1 MSDGIMNQR
10 FLGVVPAPK
19 LDPTFEND
27 SNKKQDLYNER
38 IRELRRRA
46 QEEGMSSEE
55 FQRRANILET
65 DLGITEWRG
74 SLTEATYQT
83 VEQLAAMFDESP
95 LGKVVTWW
103 NAPPLPIEETRFASP
118 GKSYRDIY
126 PEWRVKNSIE
136 SRRII
141 KFAGMEFTGEQFLE
155 AYGGDQRIMNYLN
168 ESGGP
173 SDLGFRIEA
182 YSKELENMGKISEAG
197 VAGWSGY
204 FISNMVLDPT
214 NLVFTGA
221 VMDIVNTGRAA
232 KRFKQLIDAGEEV
245 TPEQA
250 YALYRGMTGQTIKQ
264 TMLKGGIAGVGSMAS
279 EAYFDKK
286 VTTGDVLMAGA
297 LSMGLAGLIGGIASA
312 RKTGVSQ
319 LQGQARLY
327 FDDIMSEATSD
338 VPTRLDGNMQV
349 DEVQAVLTAEASK
362 RMNRFI
368 REGIEA
374 GRPMHIIAEE
384 AISGFNKMQQ
394 MVSRI
399 SSLTFSDGK
408 TISDLQT
415 SDAKTVRTLYA
426 VLGNHRLSFTDA
438 DAQLIETVSDL
449 NARRGM
455 AIDSIANKVKAQ
467 GSSHNHGIGKDKMAG
482 LVIRQMEGRLDETP
496 DDFFVKSNNKPMTEM
511 EIEDAKEAAISLAEE
526 MRGEVYVEY
535 EALAGATGMRAP
547 IENYHPRTGRIRE
560 RLEDEDTVNLFKD
573 KYREYLKKHIDEGK
587 LEMSDQEME
596 GHIDKVVASMKSGK
610 EMKPGETTFDYD
622 HKESGELELIERE
635 GSEFFTQKVS
645 ETGEMQRRSLVGP
658 TGKDGEPI
666 DIPYHV
672 MEDLYPNA
680 YDQLIGSAKRHSA
693 TTNGAIL
700 STIGAPKGQSLP
712 EFRTAEQPFPAT
724 PRPVEGEASGEAP
737 GVAPRVDA
745 EDIVEGD
752 PLATQD
758 RFNITQSEVLYT
770 NGRGQKV
777 VDYIID
783 SPKNE
788 NIVTDASSRGKT
800 RDASLLN
807 KEGDIIDESYSFLDE
822 MEGLESGE
830 GFIWRGMNDEE
841 FSLLQKGVVG
851 SRGDLNIGEAQK
863 GLTYFSEDHGM
874 AFNYA
879 GGFGT
884 AMNMPTYT
892 RPSYVVKIKRPS
904 PKNIDE
910 AMTYDGEVGVKNF
923 KVDDVVEV
931 YEVRVASEKPGK
943 ATYVETEPGSGKY
956 KAQGSSSKV
965 SQRYVIKK
973 INFELD
979 PSTPR
984 TPTEDLTIT
993 SHAEDMTYNV
1003 IPAGKAAESDNPA
1016 QFLEDTRPVVDELN
1030 AASKNMGTAK
1040 EKEANSN
1047 MAVAEALEAERGRR
1061 TDLNEKQV
1069 KDLEENQRDIKESL
1083 KDSDSSFKEW
1093 EKSENQ
1099 VDRLESKEANIV
1111 GRIENEKTKVQTRL
1125 DELEAKQLES
1135 QEQGHVPV
1143 QPDAFELN
1151 QVTDEISK
1159 LLKQDIAKKGKHQE
1173 RVFNKI
1179 DKAQKEMDVLEAQ
1192 RMILEWEIGGR
1203 KYDPEDTSAVL
1214 TNEIYGL
1221 TKTTIKQAQEVLGEN
1236 ASVKQI
1242 LKNFTTRDSDKALE
1256 LVNKQL
1262 KKKSEE
1268 LETRIKDYET
1278 LQPQGLAGK
1287 GAEKLE
1293 KLKARHGELLEHI
1306 RIHGDKTP
1314 AEYRRSLERTRQ
1326 EKIDVLRKTLDEWGD
1341 PIKEGGLSPSFKNH
1355 LGDRAGRF
1363 EELLEELRVLRE
1375 PEGEGSIQ
1383 VAKKASEEKM
1393 IAYEDAD
1400 RRLVQDLD
1408 AGKLNKWLKKHGSD
1422 AVKKE
1427 IKELKDQ
1434 LKARRTERLQGRGE
1448 LSEARKR
1455 LRKASKDYKDT
1466 FGERHTLDEEVDIGN
1481 VNSRISAIRR
1491 DSSMRNMS
1499 MGIGRQDGKYVSLGH
1514 GYGKEINDE
1523 YARMIEDAGDDAAL
1537 VEKLER
1543 SRDADFQKLGELR
1556 DSFLGQNGKDQSSE
1570 SIVLGSQFL
1579 TSANIAIS
1587 TLGDIAPTVAKSN
1600 ASTFQFAESFARS
1613 LTSTLVSL
1621 IKDAIGMGANQKT
1634 VGQFAEAVQIESMKT
1649 SMSGRANMGSNQGSI
1664 RLSAEELQRSK
1675 HNLRDK
1681 KNMIWSWATL
1691 FSVTQPLVRGVAG
1704 RLHTTRALDLGQKIF
1719 YGEAL
1724 SEGEAMYVRKMG
1736 MTNDELSSSYVA
1748 WVKHGG
1754 NDSVT
1759 GTGLKSASPDEWG
1772 DTALGKKFKAGVMRQ
1787 VEASSLMPRK
1797 EDRMIKGG
1805 GGIKSLRNAPGF
1817 SKMDEYDK
1825 DGVFI
1830 ANAINSLLSFPR
1842 TAFKE
1847 YGMKSIQHIWAAYQ
1861 SKDLKGSYKL
1871 ARNIMIGGSIYYAVH
1886 SAKKELSDSLEIP
1899 KRPVD
1904 PLFGSEEADNL
1915 VSFLSYT
1922 GLFGTLLDIP
1932 RTLKYA
1938 KSDYERGERSIG
1950 PALSALATGAQIA
1963 SPGLGGALQ
1972 VVDGMVKLGGL
1983 LLDPKLNENDVR
1995 RHVKRYG
2002 FVPVPVRTS
2011 TFFNPLLDVLIED
2024 AVDHGVIEKVIDGG
2038 NN

>member
-10 FLGVVPAPK
+10 FVGVVPAPK
-19 LDPTFEND
+19 LDPTSKND
-27 SNKKQDLYNER
+27 PNEKERDLYNER
-38 IRELRRRA
+38 IKPLTRLA
-46 QEEGMSSEE
+46 QEGKISPKE
-55 FQRRANILET
+55 FERRANILET

-74 SLTEATYQT
+74 SLIEATYQT

-118 GKSYRDIY
+118 GESYRDIH

-141 KFAGMEFTGEQFLE
+141 KFAGMEFTGKQFLE

-680 YDQLIGSAKRHSA
+680 FDHLIGSAKRHSA

-724 PRPVEGEASGEAP
+724 PRPAEGEASGVVPEGEGIDLNIEAKKYETVEEFVESQ
-737 GVAPRVDA
+737 GVSVYHGGDKAIKNIDEINFKDDVFYTLKRTDAELKEIAGALREDSFYSYDDLSKMPAEAFGKNVSEFVVKFENPKVIDAKGKSWLEFTDEGMSDWTNKIVRETGGVHDGIIIKNINEGFSAEGTLGAQAGLVDDYIVLKKSAIKTKSQLTDIWNKAQGEASRVDA
-745 EDIVEGD
+745 EDIVEGEAPPVS
-752 PLATQD
+752 PLPA
-758 RFNITQSEVLYT
+758 
-770 NGRGQKV
+770 
-777 VDYIID
+777 
-783 SPKNE
+783 
-788 NIVTDASSRGKT
+788 
-800 RDASLLN
+800 
-807 KEGDIIDESYSFLDE
+807 
-822 MEGLESGE
+822 
-830 GFIWRGMNDEE
+830 
-841 FSLLQKGVVG
+841 
-851 SRGDLNIGEAQK
+851 
-863 GLTYFSEDHGM
+863 
-874 AFNYA
+874 
-879 GGFGT
+879 
-884 AMNMPTYT
+884 
-892 RPSYVVKIKRPS
+892 
-904 PKNIDE
+904 
-910 AMTYDGEVGVKNF
+910 
-923 KVDDVVEV
+923 
-931 YEVRVASEKPGK
+931 
-943 ATYVETEPGSGKY
+943 
-956 KAQGSSSKV
+956 
-965 SQRYVIKK
+965 
-973 INFELD
+973 
-979 PSTPR
+979 
-984 TPTEDLTIT
+984 IT

-1030 AASKNMGTAK
+1030 AASKNMDTAK

-1047 MAVAEALEAERGRR
+1047 MAVTDALEAERGRR

-1278 LQPQGLAGK
+1278 LQPQGLAGRR
-1287 GAEKLE
+1287 AEKLE

-1363 EELLEELRVLRE
+1363 EELLEELRVLRT

-1383 VAKKASEEKM
+1383 VAKKTSEEKM

-1408 AGKLNKWLKKHGSD
+1408 AGKLNKWLKRHGSD

-1466 FGERHTLDEEVDIGN
+1466 FGERHTLDEEVDIRN

-1556 DSFLGQNGKDQSSE
+1556 DSFLGQNGKDQASE

-1736 MTNDELSSSYVA
+1736 MTNDELSNSYSA
-1748 WVKHGG
+1748 WVNHGG

-1772 DTALGKKFKAGVMRQ
+1772 DKALGKKFKAGVMRQ

-1825 DGVFI
+1825 DGAFI

-1847 YGMKSIQHIWAAYQ
+1847 YGMKSIQHIWAAHQ

>member
-1 MSDGIMNQR
+1 M
-10 FLGVVPAPK
+10 VP
-19 LDPTFEND
+19 
-27 SNKKQDLYNER
+27 
-38 IRELRRRA
+38 
-46 QEEGMSSEE
+46 EG
-55 FQRRANILET
+55 
-65 DLGITEWRG
+65 
-74 SLTEATYQT
+74 
-83 VEQLAAMFDESP
+83 
-95 LGKVVTWW
+95 
-103 NAPPLPIEETRFASP
+103 
-118 GKSYRDIY
+118 
-126 PEWRVKNSIE
+126 
-136 SRRII
+136 
-141 KFAGMEFTGEQFLE
+141 
-155 AYGGDQRIMNYLN
+155 
-168 ESGGP
+168 
-173 SDLGFRIEA
+173 
-182 YSKELENMGKISEAG
+182 
-197 VAGWSGY
+197 
-204 FISNMVLDPT
+204 
-214 NLVFTGA
+214 
-221 VMDIVNTGRAA
+221 
-232 KRFKQLIDAGEEV
+232 
-245 TPEQA
+245 
-250 YALYRGMTGQTIKQ
+250 
-264 TMLKGGIAGVGSMAS
+264 
-279 EAYFDKK
+279 
-286 VTTGDVLMAGA
+286 
-297 LSMGLAGLIGGIASA
+297 
-312 RKTGVSQ
+312 
-319 LQGQARLY
+319 
-327 FDDIMSEATSD
+327 
-338 VPTRLDGNMQV
+338 
-349 DEVQAVLTAEASK
+349 
-362 RMNRFI
+362 
-368 REGIEA
+368 EGI
-374 GRPMHIIAEE
+374 
-384 AISGFNKMQQ
+384 
-394 MVSRI
+394 
-399 SSLTFSDGK
+399 
-408 TISDLQT
+408 
-415 SDAKTVRTLYA
+415 
-426 VLGNHRLSFTDA
+426 
-438 DAQLIETVSDL
+438 
-449 NARRGM
+449 
-455 AIDSIANKVKAQ
+455 
-467 GSSHNHGIGKDKMAG
+467 
-482 LVIRQMEGRLDETP
+482 
-496 DDFFVKSNNKPMTEM
+496 
-511 EIEDAKEAAISLAEE
+511 
-526 MRGEVYVEY
+526 
-535 EALAGATGMRAP
+535 
-547 IENYHPRTGRIRE
+547 
-560 RLEDEDTVNLFKD
+560 
-573 KYREYLKKHIDEGK
+573 
-587 LEMSDQEME
+587 
-596 GHIDKVVASMKSGK
+596 
-610 EMKPGETTFDYD
+610 
-622 HKESGELELIERE
+622 
-635 GSEFFTQKVS
+635 
-645 ETGEMQRRSLVGP
+645 
-658 TGKDGEPI
+658 
-666 DIPYHV
+666 
-672 MEDLYPNA
+672 
-680 YDQLIGSAKRHSA
+680 
-693 TTNGAIL
+693 
-700 STIGAPKGQSLP
+700 
-712 EFRTAEQPFPAT
+712 
-724 PRPVEGEASGEAP
+724 
-737 GVAPRVDA
+737 
-745 EDIVEGD
+745 
-752 PLATQD
+752 
-758 RFNITQSEVLYT
+758 
-770 NGRGQKV
+770 
-777 VDYIID
+777 
-783 SPKNE
+783 
-788 NIVTDASSRGKT
+788 
-800 RDASLLN
+800 
-807 KEGDIIDESYSFLDE
+807 
-822 MEGLESGE
+822 
-830 GFIWRGMNDEE
+830 
-841 FSLLQKGVVG
+841 
-851 SRGDLNIGEAQK
+851 DLNIEAKKYETVEEFVESQ
-863 GLTYFSEDHGM
+863 GVSVYHGSDK
-874 AFNYA
+874 A
-879 GGFGT
+879 
-884 AMNMPTYT
+884 
-892 RPSYVVKIKRPS
+892 I
-904 PKNIDE
+904 KNIDE
-910 AMTYDGEVGVKNF
+910 INF
-923 KVDDVVEV
+923 KDDVFYTLKRTDAELKEIAGALREDSFYSYDDLSKMPAEAFGKNVSEFVVKFENPKVIDAKGKSWLEFTDEGMSDWTNKIVRETGGVHDGIIIKNINEGFSATGTLGAQAGLVDDYIVLKKS
-931 YEVRVASEKPGK
+931 AIKTKSQL
-943 ATYVETEPGSGKY
+943 TDIWN
-956 KAQGSSSKV
+956 KAQGEAPIRTAETAPTFKTTETAARSQFGDGAKEITITHVESGGEIKLLQQADGRVNVLDLGVPEKSRMKGIGKSLQRQAQELYPEMSAQTSSKYAAKAAYDLG
-965 SQRYVIKK
+965 QRPPGKPDATLEDVYRAIDERSSV
-973 INFELD
+973 LLVASG
-979 PSTPR
+979 PPTPR
-984 TPTEDLTIT
+984 TPTPRTPTQDLTIT

-1030 AASKNMGTAK
+1030 AASKNMDTAK

-1135 QEQGHVPV
+1135 QEQGNVPV

-1221 TKTTIKQAQEVLGEN
+1221 TRTTIKQAQEVLGEN

-1242 LKNFTTRDSDKALE
+1242 LKNFNTRDSDKALE

-1293 KLKARHGELLEHI
+1293 RLKARHGELLEHI

-1326 EKIDVLRKTLDEWGD
+1326 EKIDVLKDTLFKWFD
-1341 PIKEGGLSPSFKNH
+1341 PIKDGELSKAFRDH
-1355 LGDRAGRF
+1355 VGDRAGRF
-1363 EELLEELRVLRE
+1363 EELLEDLRVLRE
-1375 PEGEGSIQ
+1375 PEGEGSLQ
-1383 VAKKASEEKM
+1383 VARKASEEKM
-1393 IAYEDAD
+1393 LAYEDAV
-1400 RRLVQDLD
+1400 RRIDEDLD
-1408 AGKLNKWLKKHGSD
+1408 AGKLNKWVKKHGSD

-1556 DSFLGQNGKDQSSE
+1556 DSFLGQNGKDQTSE

-1621 IKDAIGMGANQKT
+1621 MKDAIGMGANQKT

-1649 SMSGRANMGSNQGSI
+1649 SISGRANMGSNQGSI

-1681 KNMIWSWATL
+1681 KNMIWSWASL
-1691 FSVTQPLVRGVAG
+1691 NSVIQPLVRGIAG
-1704 RLHTTRALDLGQKIF
+1704 RLHSTRALDLGQKIF

-1772 DTALGKKFKAGVMRQ
+1772 DKALGKKFKAGVMRQ

-1805 GGIKSLRNAPGF
+1805 GGIKSLRNVPGF

-1825 DGVFI
+1825 DGAFI
-1830 ANAINSLLSFPR
+1830 TNAINSLLSFPR

-1847 YGMKSIQHIWAAYQ
+1847 YGMKSIQHIWAAHQ

-1871 ARNIMIGGSIYYAVH
+1871 ARNIMIGGSIYYAIH
-1886 SAKKELSDSLEIP
+1886 SAKKALNDSLGIP

-1950 PALSALATGAQIA
+1950 PALSALAKSAQIA

-1972 VVDGMVKLGGL
+1972 VVDGMVNLGGL

-1995 RHVKRYG
+1995 RHLQRYG
-2002 FVPVPVRTS
+2002 AVPVPVRFT
-2011 TFFNPLLDVLIED
+2011 TFVNPILDVLIED

>member
-141 KFAGMEFTGEQFLE
+141 KFAGMQFTGKQFLE

-496 DDFFVKSNNKPMTEM
+496 DDFFVKSNNKPMTKM
-511 EIEDAKEAAISLAEE
+511 EIEDAKEAAISLAKE

-560 RLEDEDTVNLFKD
+560 RLENEDTVNLFKD

-680 YDQLIGSAKRHSA
+680 FDHLIGSAKRHSA

-724 PRPVEGEASGEAP
+724 PRPVEGEAP
-737 GVAPRVDA
+737 GVVPEGEGITVYHGSVEQKKSFTGGEFFTDEVKEATQYAKVAAISEAIDRNPTVL
-745 EDIVEGD
+745 DIVSEVMAENGAD
-752 PLATQD
+752 ELSDLSLATLD
-758 RFNITQSEVLYT
+758 NIISANNLSIGDAGV
-770 NGRGQKV
+770 GGVSKV
-777 VDYIID
+777 RLKFENPADLTDYG
-783 SPKNE
+783 
-788 NIVTDASSRGKT
+788 SS
-800 RDASLLN
+800 
-807 KEGDIIDESYSFLDE
+807 
-822 MEGLESGE
+822 
-830 GFIWRGMNDEE
+830 
-841 FSLLQKGVVG
+841 VG
-851 SRGDLNIGEAQK
+851 SREYVGETWDK
-863 GLTYFSEDHGM
+863 LH
-874 AFNYA
+874 
-879 GGFGT
+879 
-884 AMNMPTYT
+884 
-892 RPSYVVKIKRPS
+892 R
-904 PKNIDE
+904 
-910 AMTYDGEVGVKNF
+910 DG
-923 KVDDVVEV
+923 
-931 YEVRVASEKPGK
+931 
-943 ATYVETEPGSGKY
+943 YVEEKWS
-956 KAQGSSSKV
+956 
-965 SQRYVIKK
+965 
-973 INFELD
+973 ELD
-979 PSTPR
+979 QEIQEEIIADYADKAIYKLFEKEGVYQKAFDKGHDAIIFDDQGISGETVHKSYLVKDPSQVAP
-984 TPTEDLTIT
+984 PTHTDDLTIT

-1061 TDLNEKQV
+1061 TDLDERQIA
-1069 KDLEENQRDIKESL
+1069 DLEMNKRSIEKSSKDADIG
-1083 KDSDSSFKEW
+1083 FKEW
-1093 EKSENQ
+1093 DKSENQ

-1192 RMILEWEIGGR
+1192 RIILEWEIGGR

-1293 KLKARHGELLEHI
+1293 KLKVRHGELLEHI

-1363 EELLEELRVLRE
+1363 EELLEELRVLRT

-1383 VAKKASEEKM
+1383 VAKKTSEEKM

-1408 AGKLNKWLKKHGSD
+1408 TDKLNKWLKRHGSD

-1466 FGERHTLDEEVDIGN
+1466 FGERHTLDEEVDIRN

-1621 IKDAIGMGANQKT
+1621 MKDAIGMGANQKT

-1681 KNMIWSWATL
+1681 KNTIWSWATL

-1772 DTALGKKFKAGVMRQ
+1772 DKALGKKFKAGVMRQ

-1830 ANAINSLLSFPR
+1830 TNAINSLLSFPR

-1950 PALSALATGAQIA
+1950 PALSALATGVQIA

-1972 VVDGMVKLGGL
+1972 VVDGMVRLGGL

-1995 RHVKRYG
+1995 RHLQRYG
-2002 FVPVPVRTS
+2002 AAPVPVRPT
-2011 TFFNPLLDVLIED
+2011 TFVYPIFDVLIEN
-2024 AVDHGVIEKVIDGG
+2024 AVEHGVIEKVIDGG